1 MTHGTQVVNLIRLDV
16 GNDGNKI
23 GSITQV
29 TIVKEK
35 LNASLVA
42 VTVDVVDTTSVEG
55 GGTTDD
61 SVDLLLNWKEG
72 GRRVERSNMSE
83 LY

>member
-55 GGTTDD
+55 G
-61 SVDLLLNWKEG
+61 
-72 GRRVERSNMSE
+72 
-83 LY
+83 